1 MYNKIDLSKYQITTD
16 LTIDELEKDSKLKGI
31 KIKDRVVNEI
41 KITDVY
47 LEEDNALKKKKG
59 KYITLEFED
68 ITDSENASK
77 VSDVLIDVLKEV
89 INFKK
94 DSYGLIVGLGNDK
107 STPDSLGPL
116 TINKIIVTN
125 HIYLLDE
132 LSEDYKRLSAINPGV
147 MGETGIET
155 SDIIEA
161 VVSKIKPDY
170 LIVIDSLASKSIERL
185 NKTIQITDTGIHP
198 GSGIGNKR
206 KEISY
211 DTIGI
216 PVIAIGVPT
225 VVDAAVIVSD
235 TINFIYKNYEFNK
248 NYSNNPKSKLTFN
261 NVNYLNNDIVENKKE
276 KEKLLGLVGT
286 LNEEELEMFIYEV
299 LNPIGYNYMVT
310 PKGFTLIELLAVIV
324 ILAIIALI
332 ATPIVLGIIEESR
345 VNTQRVSAQYML
357 DTVEKAYSM
366 AYTENM
372 GAVPTVEQVKEK
384 FDMSGAEWKTEGT
397 GDQAKHTV
405 QTTNGE
411 VVCDVNV
418 SGTTLAVACTE
429 FEDLTSATM
438 EISK

>member
-1 MYNKIDLSKYQITTD
+1 MNKEIDLSKYQIRTD
-16 LTIDELEKDSKLKGI
+16 LAIDELEKDVKLKGVRSSHK
-31 KIKDRVVNEI
+31 KIEDIN
-41 KITDVY
+41 ITEVILDNN
-47 LEEDNALKKKKG
+47 NALGKKKG
-59 KYITLEFED
+59 KYITVEFVD
-68 ITDSENASK
+68 ITDSENADK
-77 VSDVLIDVLKEV
+77 VGVVLETVLKE
-89 INFKK
+89 ITEIKK

-132 LSEDYKRLSAINPGV
+132 LSDNYKRLSAINPGV

-155 SDIIEA
+155 SDVIES

-206 KEISY
+206 KEISR
-211 DTIGI
+211 DTLGI

-261 NVNYLNNDIVENKKE
+261 NVNYLNTNIIENKEE
-276 KEKLLGLVGT
+276 KEKLLGLIGT
-286 LNEEELEMFIYEV
+286 LNEVELETFIYEV

-310 PKGFTLIELLAVIV
+310 PKEIDFVIQKLSNV
-324 ILAIIALI
+324 ISNSI
-332 ATPIVLGIIEESR
+332 
-345 VNTQRVSAQYML
+345 N
-357 DTVEKAYSM
+357 
-366 AYTENM
+366 
-372 GAVPTVEQVKEK
+372 
-384 FDMSGAEWKTEGT
+384 
-397 GDQAKHTV
+397 
-405 QTTNGE
+405 
-411 VVCDVNV
+411 NV
-418 SGTTLAVACTE
+418 IHSI
-429 FEDLTSATM
+429 D
-438 EISK
+438 KKW

>member
-1 MYNKIDLSKYQITTD
+1 MNKEIDLSKYQIRTD
-16 LTIDELEKDSKLKGI
+16 LTIDELEKDSSLKGI

-47 LEEDNALKKKKG
+47 LEEDNALGKKKG

-77 VSDVLIDVLKEV
+77 VSEVLIEVLRKIIRV
-89 INFKK
+89 KK

-132 LSEDYKRLSAINPGV
+132 LSEEYGRLSAINPGV

-310 PKGFTLIELLAVIV
+310 PKEIDFVIQKLSNIISNSINNV
-324 ILAIIALI
+324 IHSI
-332 ATPIVLGIIEESR
+332 
-345 VNTQRVSAQYML
+345 
-357 DTVEKAYSM
+357 DK
-366 AYTENM
+366 
-372 GAVPTVEQVKEK
+372 K
-384 FDMSGAEWKTEGT
+384 W
-397 GDQAKHTV
+397 
-405 QTTNGE
+405 
-411 VVCDVNV
+411 
-418 SGTTLAVACTE
+418 
-429 FEDLTSATM
+429 
-438 EISK
+438 